1 MQSIRFR
8 FKYGSPPEEKMELS
22 SEDVFSNTIEAA
34 ENIDSYSARVKMS
47 QKMNAAGGEM
57 KWNMDSILRVI
68 NNSLSLYQDISLDE
82 QGETLNAELYYTP
95 DHV

>member
-1 MQSIRFR
+1 
-8 FKYGSPPEEKMELS
+8 
-22 SEDVFSNTIEAA
+22 
-34 ENIDSYSARVKMS
+34 
-47 QKMNAAGGEM
+47 MNAAGGEM